1 MHMKR
6 HYLHHSR
13 LVLCFL
19 LVTILAGCA
28 TTSSRDPRDPFEDFN
43 RSTFNFNQ
51 AMDENLFNPIARV
64 YDAILPQFINQGISN
79 FFSNLREISVIVNDI
94 LQLKVSQAVADFA
107 RMVLNSTIGLLGFFD
122 VSTQLGLPKH
132 NEDFGQ
138 TLAKWG
144 FGSGPYFVIP
154 LFGPTTLRAA
164 TSLGVDG
171 ILLSPTSYI
180 NDTAYR
186 SGLMSLNY
194 IDFKADLLSTG
205 ELLGIAAVDEYEFV
219 KSVYLQHR
227 YKLIH
232 DREGYEDMEG
242 EPPNFDGF
250 D

>member
-1 MHMKR
+1 MKR
-6 HYLHHSR
+6 HFLHHSR

-28 TTSSRDPRDPFEDFN
+28 TTSSRDPRDPFEDIN
-43 RSTFNFNQ
+43 RSAFNFNQ
-51 AMDENLFNPIARV
+51 AMDRNFFNPIGEI
-64 YDAILPQFINQGISN
+64 YDAILPEFIDRGISN

-94 LQLKVSQAVADFA
+94 LQLKIGQAVSDFA
-107 RMVLNSTIGLLGFFD
+107 RMVFNSTIGLLGFFD
-122 VSTQLGLPKH
+122 VSTHMGLPKH

-154 LFGPTTLRAA
+154 FFGPTTLRAA

-171 ILLSPTSYI
+171 VLLSPTSYI

-205 ELLGIAAVDEYEFV
+205 ELLGVAAVDEYEFV
-219 KSVYLQHR
+219 KSVYLQYR
-227 YKLIH
+227 DKLIH
-232 DREGYEDMEG
+232 DREGDEEMEDGSPDFEG
-242 EPPNFDGF
+242 YD
-250 D
+250 